1 MLRQTKRLLAG
12 VVMTAVWGAPLAA
25 LAQATKPASGPTTS
39 ATTSATT
46 APASAMTAPT
56 QERNAAL
63 AERIAYGMAQGL
75 LRARPIVASSW
86 PATVALLEAA
96 YRLNPD
102 EPRIQRMLGEALL
115 REGNGPRALEILGK
129 YRASEEGKEDHGAQT
144 QTIDLYLSQVNT
156 VEKQIDYLKDVV
168 GRSTIP
174 ETVRSY
180 AALRAGELLSEHM
193 QDEESLQMVDQALRL
208 NPLNLRALQIKY
220 ETLKNGT
227 PSEKLAGML
236 AMLKSNPAQ
245 PALTLAVAQDLA
257 DAGLVQPALQWYTLA
272 LNMYPRTEM
281 RTPGRET
288 VVDYAAEIYIGG
300 DAKNADAIAQRITGA
315 DTDSL
320 NAWLLRLIVNR
331 AMGDKDALGI
341 VSRQTAISLTNRL
354 AMLKRG
360 AGDATATTQPV
371 DPTTEVPAVDV
382 TAELIRLQ
390 KANNPQLIDQF
401 TVIAQTMAWVKI
413 YFDEKPADAEPWM
426 QALAKVVP
434 ANDPGLV
441 RLQGWQLLKAGN
453 KAGAKAKLQTI
464 AQSDP
469 LAAAGMVLLAENT
482 PAEQDRSNSEAR
494 AILSRSPA
502 GLTGASLTEMFAARG
517 VKLVPGPIADQLA
530 VELTKFPRELLRILD
545 EPSRFY
551 SLRVEPVR
559 SALQPGDPV
568 LVKVS
573 IMNVNDF
580 DLTIGNNGVIHP
592 DLWLDAQ
599 LRGANQ
605 QVLASEA
612 FDRITKRLVLPA
624 RQSMSQVV
632 RLDTAQLTLVLLGQP
647 QKFFQISAMCMTNP
661 ISIGGQIS
669 NGPAGYRVQMTK
681 LMERTAA
688 PFQSPQ
694 IRQKLDQTFSTGKP
708 TEKISA
714 LELVATYYNALSS
727 VEDAQAKEA
736 AGPFAEAIRR
746 ATTDSDPTVRA
757 WAMYV
762 LSLLVG
768 ERDLPMVVRNMV
780 QDPAWEARLLAPV
793 LIELKG
799 APRQLIKQLEQDPD
813 PLVQK
818 LAIAVGK
825 MPAMKP
831 ATRPVAAPAP
841 APTGPL
847 TPTAP
852 GAPATPGAPTAPGT
866 PPPGAAAP
874 ATAPTASPAPPA
886 PPAGATAPPPRTGAT
901 PPPGADTGIST
912 TPPPAGG
919 APPAGLP
926 PITTTPRPA
935 SGPSIP

>member
-1 MLRQTKRLLAG
+1 MLRQTKRLMAG
-12 VVMTAVWGAPLAA
+12 VVMAAVWGAPLAA
-25 LAQATKPASGPTTS
+25 IGQVEGAGGAKPATLSTTS
-39 ATTSATT
+39 ATTTATTVATT
-46 APASAMTAPT
+46 APA

-86 PATVALLEAA
+86 PATVALLEAS

-102 EPRIQRMLGEALL
+102 EPRIQRMLVEALL

-129 YRASEEGKEDHGAQT
+129 YRATEEGKEDHGAQI
-144 QTIDLYLSQVNT
+144 QTIDLYLSQVDT
-156 VEKQIDYLKDVV
+156 AEKQIEYLKDVV

-180 AALRAGELLSEHM
+180 CALRAGELLSEHM
-193 QDEESLQMVDQALRL
+193 QDEESMQMVDQALRL

-300 DAKNADAIAQRITGA
+300 DPKNADGIAQRITGA

-320 NAWLLRLIVNR
+320 NAWLLRLIVTR
-331 AMGDKDALGI
+331 AMGDKEALGV

-354 AMLKRG
+354 AMMKRG

-371 DPTTEVPAVDV
+371 DATGEVPAVDV
-382 TAELIRLQ
+382 TAELNRFQ

-413 YFDEKPADAEPWM
+413 YFDEKPADAEPWI
-426 QALAKVVP
+426 QALARLVP

-453 KAGAKAKLQTI
+453 KAGAKSKLQPI

-469 LAAAGMVLLAENT
+469 LAAAGLVLLAENT

-494 AILSRSPA
+494 AILGRSPA

-517 VKLVPGPIADQLA
+517 VKLVPGPLADQLA
-530 VELTKFPRELLRILD
+530 VELAKFPRELLRILD

-551 SLRVEPVR
+551 SLRVDPVR
-559 SALQPGDPV
+559 SALAPGDPV
-568 LVKVS
+568 LVKVQ

-580 DLTIGNNGVIHP
+580 DLTIGNNGIIHP

-624 RQSMSQVV
+624 GKSISQVV
-632 RLDTAQLTLVLLGQP
+632 RLDTAQLTLMLLGQP

-669 NGPAGYRVQMTK
+669 NGPGGYRVQMSK

-694 IRQKLDQTFSTGKP
+694 VRQKLDQTFSNGKP
-708 TEKISA
+708 TDKISA
-714 LELVATYYNALSS
+714 LELVATYYNALSG
-727 VEDAQAKEA
+727 VEDPQAKEA

-757 WAMYV
+757 WALYV

-768 ERDLPMVVRNMV
+768 EKDLPMVIRNMV
-780 QDPAWEARLLAPV
+780 QDSAWEARLLAPV
-793 LIELKG
+793 VIELKA
-799 APRQLIKQLEQDPD
+799 APRQLVKPLEQDSD

-818 LAIAVGK
+818 LAVSVGK
-825 MPAMKP
+825 MPVMKP
-831 ATRPVAAPAP
+831 ATQPAAPPTSAPVTPVTPTTPAGAPVAPRAPAP
-841 APTGPL
+841 GT
-847 TPTAP
+847 
-852 GAPATPGAPTAPGT
+852 GAPA
-866 PPPGAAAP
+866 
-874 ATAPTASPAPPA
+874 A
-886 PPAGATAPPPRTGAT
+886 PPAGPTPPPRTGAT
-901 PPPGADTGIST
+901 PPAGADTGVST
-912 TPPPAGG
+912 TPAPAG
-919 APPAGLP
+919 APPAGVP
-926 PITTTPRPA
+926 PVTPTPRPS